1 MKLSIMFQNFANT
14 LLNVIPTFMN
24 WIYISN
30 VLSEDKEINT
40 NAFFSRNL
48 QVKKLWILNLKCIH

>member
-1 MKLSIMFQNFANT
+1 
-14 LLNVIPTFMN
+14 MN

-40 NAFFSRNL
+40 NAFFSRNM
-48 QVKKLWILNLKCIH
+48 QGKKIVDFEFKMYVLILE